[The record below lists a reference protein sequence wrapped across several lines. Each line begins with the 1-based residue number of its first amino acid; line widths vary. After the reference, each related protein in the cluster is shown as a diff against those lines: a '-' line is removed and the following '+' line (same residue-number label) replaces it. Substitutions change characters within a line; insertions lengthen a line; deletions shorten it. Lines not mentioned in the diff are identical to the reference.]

1 MCAPVG
7 YCLRLN
13 YSLLCALQRTHT
25 HTRTHRRKRSADPAP
40 SRFMGDA
47 PASLQAIIVRCAC
60 ALFSNTH
67 QQPLGPVVVRLKGAF
82 RALPPYPPSAT
93 APVQSVSGVAV
104 DVVWGDTHVR
114 SMRPSVR
121 VYVLVFANADS
132 TRRKP
137 PETLLR
143 CDEF

>member
-93 APVQSVSGVAV
+93 AP
-104 DVVWGDTHVR
+104 
-114 SMRPSVR
+114 RPECEWRRRRRRMGRHTCAQHASIRAR
-121 VYVLVFANADS
+121 VCACVCECGQYEAKAPRNSAA
-132 TRRKP
+132 
-137 PETLLR
+137 LR
-143 CDEF
+143 